1 MRLSAVKRPPT
12 VLGRLMTL
20 ATRRALGRAITPAE
34 VVYNRV
40 PRAWNLSWALVRLE
54 MKGMKLDGAL
64 RLLVKVYVSQLNGC
78 TFCEDIARAMA
89 VRNRLGTERF
99 AALADPEGSSLGERE
114 KAALAFARE
123 AARLEVSDATFERL
137 RDSFEEREIAELT
150 LCVAIEQFY
159 NTMNVA
165 LDIPSD
171 RLEHLARA

>member
-1 MRLSAVKRPPT
+1 MRLTTVKRPPT
-12 VLGRLMTL
+12 LLGKLMTL
-20 ATRRALGRAITPAE
+20 ATRRMLGRAITPAE

-40 PRAWNLSWALVRLE
+40 PRAWNLSWALIRLE
-54 MKGMKLDGAL
+54 MNGMKLDGAL

-99 AALADPEGSSLGERE
+99 AALADPEGSALDERE

-123 AARLEVSDATFERL
+123 AAQLEVSDATFERL
-137 RDSFEEREIAELT
+137 RDSFGEREIAELT

-171 RLEHLARA
+171 RLEDLARA